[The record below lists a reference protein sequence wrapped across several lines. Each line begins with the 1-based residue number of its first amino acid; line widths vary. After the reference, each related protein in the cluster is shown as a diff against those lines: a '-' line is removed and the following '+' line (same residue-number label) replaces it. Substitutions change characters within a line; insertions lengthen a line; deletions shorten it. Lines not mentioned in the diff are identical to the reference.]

1 MGSIKGPLWTE
12 FVLQKGGQDPLA
24 MDRRAANRMSLE
36 LFWGMTVNTQ
46 IARYY
51 AFYPWVIERS
61 RARDRGA
68 LLDDIIR
75 AEKAYAVACL
85 LAHGGERC
93 TTGIVGADLADDS
106 GIGGKQSYTL
116 PAIEWFSRDAS
127 GFGQLYQGPL
137 YRLDLLKNV
146 NGMIETTER
155 GHKLARAYEQNVDQ
169 TDYAAHYFENDVVPA
184 AVLTSYGHHAC
195 PCALLRSSSD
205 ELELL
210 RALFFESRDDEREL
224 QLSHSLHLVLGIV
237 QSCTEIG
244 RPFDEKSFRLA
255 VFYHEIPDA
264 EAKDFHRHQCPDP
277 LEAVR
282 ERWRMFQA
290 EDYFVFALE
299 TFLSA
304 LLDAAEAEPDQ
315 KLELGW
321 VAEELEEIDTLG
333 LLEDYLHVSLDSGSL
348 AELALGQIARAVL
361 ARVSAAN
368 LTAEASREFD
378 GATSADSPWS
388 ETQIAQRLAPL
399 NKARV
404 KSFERVVGALAL
416 LLTLYLRFYQY
427 HKKRPPA
434 WKWYL
439 ARSSVDDLDLSLS
452 KWMYQNL
459 DLLRRRR
466 SIFDFLVEFLDLYVL
481 RRQLRVAEDRDYD
494 AAWFTE
500 SDLSVILARK
510 PRQRIYRFNYP
521 YESASPNRLSSKLS
535 NALDILHTLGY
546 CRSDPETGIVQLTQ
560 DGRTRLSRI

>member
-36 LFWGMTVNTQ
+36 LFWGLTVNTQ

-51 AFYPWVIERS
+51 AFYPWAIERS

-75 AEKAYAVACL
+75 AEKAYAVASL
-85 LAHGGERC
+85 LAHSGDRC
-93 TTGIVGADLADDS
+93 TTGIVGADLADEY
-106 GIGGKQSYTL
+106 GVLGRRSYTL
-116 PAIEWFSRDAS
+116 PAIKWFSRDAS

-137 YRLDLLKNV
+137 YRLGLLKNV

-155 GHKLARAYEQNVDQ
+155 GRQLARAFERSVGGAE
-169 TDYAAHYFENDVVPA
+169 YAVHYFENDVVPA
-184 AVLTSYGHHAC
+184 AVLTEYGSQAC
-195 PCALLRSSSD
+195 PCSLLQSSST

-210 RALFFESRDDEREL
+210 RKLFFESQDAKRER
-224 QLSHSLHLVLGIV
+224 QLSRSLYLVLDII

-244 RPFDEKSFRLA
+244 RPFNENCFRLA
-255 VFYHEIPDA
+255 VFYQEIPDA
-264 EAKDFHRHQCPDP
+264 ETEACHRYRCPSS

-282 ERWRMFQA
+282 KRWRMFQA

-304 LLDAAEAEPDQ
+304 LLDAAEAESDQ
-315 KLELGW
+315 KLELGS
-321 VAEELEEIDTLG
+321 VLEELEEFDSLELLG
-333 LLEDYLHVSLDSGSL
+333 DYLAVSLERDPQADLVLSRL
-348 AELALGQIARAVL
+348 AQLMLG
-361 ARVSAAN
+361 RVSAADI
-368 LTAEASREFD
+368 AAKASREFD
-378 GATSADSPWS
+378 RTTSAHSPWS
-388 ETQIAQRLAPL
+388 ETRIAQRLAPL

-404 KSFERVVGALAL
+404 KSFEWIIGSLAL
-416 LLTLYLRFYQY
+416 LLTLYLRFYHY
-427 HKKRPPA
+427 PKERSHA
-434 WKWYL
+434 WDWYL

-452 KWMYQNL
+452 KWMYQNP

-466 SIFDFLVEFLDLYVL
+466 SIFDFLVEFLDLHVL
-481 RRQLRVAEDRDYD
+481 RRQLRVGEDRDYD

-535 NALDILHTLGY
+535 NALGILHTLGY
-546 CRSDPETGIVQLTQ
+546 CRSDPETGIVQLTP
-560 DGRTRLSRI
+560 DGRTRLNRI